1 MLMKYFG
8 ILSSIKNRLAFACEL
23 ITNPN
28 LLFVDEPTS
37 GLDSYSALNVVECM
51 RELADTGRTIVC
63 TIHQPNSEIFEIFNM
78 LCLLAEGNLAYIGP
92 KDEALRFFDG

>member
-1 MLMKYFG
+1 
-8 ILSSIKNRLAFACEL
+8 LAFACEL

-37 GLDSYSALNVVECM
+37 GLDSYSALNVVQCM
-51 RELADTGRTIVC
+51 RELADTGRTIIC
-63 TIHQPNSEIFEIFNM
+63 TIHQPNSETFEYFNM

-92 KDEALRFFDG
+92 KDEALPFFDG